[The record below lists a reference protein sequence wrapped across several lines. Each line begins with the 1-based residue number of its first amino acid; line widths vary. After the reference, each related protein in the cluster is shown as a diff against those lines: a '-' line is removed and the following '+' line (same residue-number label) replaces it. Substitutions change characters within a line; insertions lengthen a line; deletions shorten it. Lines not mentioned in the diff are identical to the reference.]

1 MATATTNGN
10 TQNGNGQQSES
21 KNTPAHEIRLGRIK
35 GTVWRNKTE
44 LGYRFNTT
52 FSRLYRVE
60 DAWRESNSFGRD
72 DLPVLAKVADLIH
85 TWTFSQSQNGN
96 GQNGQG
102 QGNGSSEQTP
112 F

>member
-1 MATATTNGN
+1 MATATT
-10 TQNGNGQQSES
+10 TQNGGNQNGAAE
-21 KNTPAHEIRLGRIK
+21 KNTPAHEVRLGRIK

-85 TWTFSQSQNGN
+85 TWTFTQSNAQN
-96 GQNGQG
+96 GQNDQA
-102 QGNGSSEQTP
+102 QNNGNSDRAP